1 MNCAKC
7 NQKDCAKGKD
17 CTQDG
22 SRIEAKYSGEI
33 LQVARAA
40 SFIEATYYMKK
51 TRLEELIEFA
61 KVMGYK
67 RIGIAFCIGL
77 SNEAQILNQILDKD
91 FEVHSVCCKVCG
103 IPKARLGF
111 KPISNDREE
120 PICNPVGQAELLNK
134 ANTDLNVIVGLC
146 IGHDIIFASNSK
158 APVTTLVVKDRV
170 LAHNPCGAIYSGY
183 HLRKILRSQP

>member
-1 MNCAKC
+1 MKCASC
-7 NQKDCAKGKD
+7 VEKDCTKGKD
-17 CTQDG
+17 CT
-22 SRIEAKYSGEI
+22 SSASLIEAKYNAKI
-33 LQVARAA
+33 LEVAQAA

-77 SNEAQILNQILDKD
+77 SKEAETLSQILERH
-91 FEVHSVCCKVCG
+91 FEIQSVCCKVCG
-103 IPKARLGF
+103 IKKSRFGF
-111 KPISNDREE
+111 KRIRDNEE
-120 PICNPVGQAELLNK
+120 EVMCNPVGQAELLNQ

-146 IGHDIIFASNSK
+146 IGHDIIFSNASK

-183 HLRKILRSQP
+183 YLRKNI